1 MYFDDVYRYLL
12 SLSGSEST
20 AEELTSET
28 FFRAMDA
35 LDRFRGE
42 CSVRVWLCQIA
53 KNTLYDHLK
62 KQKKQLPGEEQPETA
77 ESDGGEIFEEK
88 LAQRS
93 QAMEIHKVLHRL
105 SEPYKEVFSLRTF
118 GELTFR
124 EIGML
129 FGKSE
134 NWARV
139 TYYRARVKIR
149 EELEQ

>member
-1 MYFDDVYRYLL
+1 M
-12 SLSGSEST
+12 E
-20 AEELTSET
+20 
-28 FFRAMDA
+28 FRD
-35 LDRFRGE
+35 
-42 CSVRVWLCQIA
+42 
-53 KNTLYDHLK
+53 LK
-62 KQKKQLPGEEQPETA
+62 KQYQVLKPQMDAAIGKELQDCNFISGKQVA
-77 ESDGGEIFEEK
+77 ELEEK